1 MESSK
6 KYSVLEKKLTENESK
21 MKSSEGV
28 SEKVAS
34 LTRDLQLS
42 EERLKEA
49 EEIAWKSKAEA
60 SEIVYAME
68 QEQASVKKLS
78 AEVEVM
84 KAKAEQDS
92 LKHAE
97 ALKGRDLEVEV
108 EQQPQHM
115 HVTSSQHICHQ
126 YAETFLF
133 AVVSPSKDYQPIMQ
147 VTSVLQSTICSV
159 VRDRH

>member
-6 KYSVLEKKLTENESK
+6 KYNALEKKLVENESK

-78 AEVEVM
+78 TEVEVM

-97 ALKGRDLEVEV
+97 TLKDRDLEVEV
-108 EQQPQHM
+108 EQPPPHKR
-115 HVTSSQHICHQ
+115 VTSSQYISHQ
-126 YAETFLF
+126 PAKTFLF
-133 AVVSPSKDYQPIMQ
+133 AVVYSSSQKI
-147 VTSVLQSTICSV
+147 I
-159 VRDRH
+159 RR

>member
-1 MESSK
+1 MVSDEKQKKSTEELVESSK
-6 KYSVLEKKLTENESK
+6 KHSVLEKKLVENESK

-97 ALKGRDLEVEV
+97 TLKSRDLEVEV
-108 EQQPQHM
+108 QQPPPHM
-115 HVTSSQHICHQ
+115 HVTSSQHTSRQ
-126 YAETFLF
+126 PAFLF
-133 AVVSPSKDYQPIMQ
+133 AVVYLSSQKILYSDAG
-147 VTSVLQSTICSV
+147 
-159 VRDRH
+159 D

>member
-6 KYSVLEKKLTENESK
+6 RYSVLEKKLVENESK

-28 SEKVAS
+28 SEQVAS

-60 SEIVYAME
+60 SEIVYALE
-68 QEQASVKKLS
+68 QEQGSVKKLS

-97 ALKGRDLEVEV
+97 TLKGRDLEVEV
-108 EQQPQHM
+108 EQPPHTCM
-115 HVTSSQHICHQ
+115 SPLLGKH
-126 YAETFLF
+126 AEIHLF
-133 AVVSPSKDYQPIMQ
+133 AVVYLSSQKI
-147 VTSVLQSTICSV
+147 T
-159 VRDRH
+159 RR

>member
-1 MESSK
+1 VVSDEKQKKNTEELMGSNK
-6 KYSVLEKKLTENESK
+6 KYNILEKKLLENESK

-28 SEKVAS
+28 SEQVAS

-68 QEQASVKKLS
+68 QEQASVKKLG
-78 AEVEVM
+78 AEMEVM

-97 ALKGRDLEVEV
+97 TLKGRDLELEV
-108 EQQPQHM
+108 E
-115 HVTSSQHICHQ
+115 
-126 YAETFLF
+126 
-133 AVVSPSKDYQPIMQ
+133 
-147 VTSVLQSTICSV
+147 
-159 VRDRH
+159 